1 MSKHTRRRER
11 QQARNLKHGIGLPE
25 IDWDSL
31 VRHQDDYNVNTHPA
45 YDIEDIHDD
54 GTNWPDEDDYRE

>member
-1 MSKHTRRRER
+1 MSKHTKRRER

-31 VRHQDDYNVNTHPA
+31 VSHDYNAMHPSDKP
-45 YDIEDIHDD
+45 YDDENIYDD
-54 GTNWPDEDDYRE
+54 GKDYGDYDRN